1 MTASGNVR
9 SCSLSSH
16 KVLSYGVSLIC
27 CTCDLVCCSGVSPA
41 TCSGGLCIIRC
52 KLPVPVASF
61 LCIWFRSAV
70 ALWLLFFLLC
80 FFCCLLASL
89 CSLILSKLFKPYM
102 LCSFRYKLVTFSIAL
117 IPVIWCPVFLILSLC
132 FLWLLWFVVSFA
144 NFVIFLTVYRNI
156 LQALCFSQSG
166 SVTCCRSKTKPEHKP
181 HLRSGTQPDTTKRNA
196 TN

>member
-1 MTASGNVR
+1 M
-9 SCSLSSH
+9 
-16 KVLSYGVSLIC
+16 IC
-27 CTCDLVCCSGVSPA
+27 CKLSVPA
-41 TCSGGLCIIRC
+41 
-52 KLPVPVASF
+52 ASF

-117 IPVIWCPVFLILSLC
+117 IPVILWPVFLILSLC
-132 FLWLLWFVVSFA
+132 FLWLLWFVVSFD
-144 NFVIFLTVYRNI
+144 NFVIFLTVYR
-156 LQALCFSQSG
+156 

-181 HLRSGTQPDTTKRNA
+181 HRRSGTQPDTAKRNT

>member
-1 MTASGNVR
+1 MRADRAGTDVTGCSRTSTGRMISEPLQLDILTIEQHYRRNTEQQENKCFSGIESGSR
-9 SCSLSSH
+9 YRDHSREGRARKGLFISC
-16 KVLSYGVSLIC
+16 
-27 CTCDLVCCSGVSPA
+27 
-41 TCSGGLCIIRC
+41 
-52 KLPVPVASF
+52 
-61 LCIWFRSAV
+61 
-70 ALWLLFFLLC
+70 LLYTS
-80 FFCCLLASL
+80 CCLLASL

-117 IPVIWCPVFLILSLC
+117 IPVILWPVFLILSLC
-132 FLWLLWFVVSFA
+132 FLWLLWFVVNFA

-181 HLRSGTQPDTTKRNA
+181 HQRSGTQPDTTKRNT

>member
-1 MTASGNVR
+1 M
-9 SCSLSSH
+9 
-16 KVLSYGVSLIC
+16 IC
-27 CTCDLVCCSGVSPA
+27 
-41 TCSGGLCIIRC
+41 C
-52 KLPVPVASF
+52 KLPVPAASF
-61 LCIWFRSAV
+61 LCIWWSAV
-70 ALWLLFFLLC
+70 ALWLLFFLLW

-89 CSLILSKLFKPYM
+89 CSLILSKLFKPYI

-132 FLWLLWFVVSFA
+132 FLWLLWFVVNFA

-181 HLRSGTQPDTTKRNA
+181 HQRSGTQPDITKRNT
-196 TN
+196 TNWKRRITADPPVSITLLLCN

>member
-1 MTASGNVR
+1 M
-9 SCSLSSH
+9 
-16 KVLSYGVSLIC
+16 IC
-27 CTCDLVCCSGVSPA
+27 
-41 TCSGGLCIIRC
+41 C
-52 KLPVPVASF
+52 KLPVPATSF
-61 LCIWFRSAV
+61 LYIWFRSAV

-80 FFCCLLASL
+80 FSYCLLASL
-89 CSLILSKLFKPYM
+89 FSLILSNLFKPYM

-117 IPVIWCPVFLILSLC
+117 IPVILWPVFLILSLC
-132 FLWLLWFVVSFA
+132 FLWLLWFVVNFA

-181 HLRSGTQPDTTKRNA
+181 HRRSGTQPDTTKRNA